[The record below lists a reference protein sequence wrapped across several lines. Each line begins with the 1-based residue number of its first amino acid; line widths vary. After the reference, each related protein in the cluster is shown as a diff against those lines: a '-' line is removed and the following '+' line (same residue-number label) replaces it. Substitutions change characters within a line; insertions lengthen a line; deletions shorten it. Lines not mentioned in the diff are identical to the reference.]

1 MLFNTR
7 GIVFQ
12 KFKYSESAIITKIY
26 TEEFG
31 VLSFIIRGLK
41 SKKSTIKIAYFEPL
55 TILDL
60 VVLHREG
67 KELHQIK
74 EIKVIHTYN
83 DLLFN
88 RVKQSILLFLYEI
101 LIKTLRE
108 ETPNKPLF
116 DWLFHALT
124 WLDLTEKN
132 VINFHLVFLF
142 QFSRFLGF
150 YPKFS
155 DQAEVNFF
163 DLQEGLFQ
171 QNQPEHPNYI
181 SGNIVHLMAEIGK
194 STFEDSY
201 QIKLGNANRRQI
213 VDFLVRYYQ
222 LHMPNI
228 HQINSLDVLQS
239 IME

>member
-12 KFKYSESAIITKIY
+12 KFKYAESAIIVKIY
-26 TEEFG
+26 TEESG
-31 VLSFIIRGLK
+31 MLSFIIRGLK
-41 SKKSTIKIAYFEPL
+41 SKKSTIKNAYFEPL

-60 VVLHREG
+60 VVNHREG

-74 EIKVIHTYN
+74 EVKVIHPYH
-83 DLLFN
+83 DLIVN
-88 RVKQSILLFLYEI
+88 RVKQSILFFLFEI

-124 WLDLTEKN
+124 WLDLTEKS

-155 DQAEVNFF
+155 DHGEMNFF

-181 SGNIVHLMAEIGK
+181 SGEIVQQMAEIDK

-201 QIKLGNANRRQI
+201 QIKLGNAKRRKM
-213 VDFLVRYYQ
+213 VDILVQYYQ

-228 HQINSLDVLQS
+228 HQINSLDVLHS
-239 IME
+239 IM